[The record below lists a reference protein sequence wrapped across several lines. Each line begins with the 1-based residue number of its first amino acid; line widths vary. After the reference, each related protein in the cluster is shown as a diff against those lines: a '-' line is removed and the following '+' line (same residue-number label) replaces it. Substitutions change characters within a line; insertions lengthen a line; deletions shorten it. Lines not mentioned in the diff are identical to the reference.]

1 MGLRYI
7 LGRTDTGKTHM
18 IYEEMKSELQKD
30 EHNKLILLVPEQ
42 FTLEAE
48 ADLISKTNLDG
59 ILRLEV
65 LSFSSLSR
73 NVLNEVGGIKKT
85 AIDTIGKVMI
95 LRKLFEE
102 NLDELEVFKKGFNQ
116 EGFLEGFCDLIS
128 EFKRNNVSTQELEQ
142 RIESLP
148 KDNMLKRKLRD
159 INLMYKKFNEYIEG
173 IYTDQD
179 DKMNLA
185 IERLNESRY
194 FENAEIWID
203 GFNTFSAQE
212 YVMLEKLMLKVK
224 QINITLTLDLNEQ
237 ANDYDLFD
245 PTRDTYERIKIL
257 ILKNNIKN
265 ETVTLNKS
273 LGLKTNEIVHLE
285 REFFSYPYKVYSEKP
300 THISLFSAINHY
312 TEIES
317 VAIDIIALARDK
329 EYRWRDI
336 SVVCNTLEIY
346 NPIIKRVFTEYGIPH
361 FLDETRNI
369 MNNPIIKFLLSSLEI
384 MVRNFRYDD
393 VFKNIKTG
401 LTNLTKAEYEKL
413 ENYVLEKGIR
423 GNTWLS
429 DFKLFGILEE
439 DIRAEK
445 LEELYEIN
453 EIRQKFIEPFIH
465 LKEKIKKKNTVRD
478 LTQYLFE
485 YLMELNLED
494 KIDAL
499 IEIQRDK
506 NNLEYVNENTQIWNT
521 IMEVFDQLVEIL
533 QDKTISMKEYI
544 KVLESG
550 LVNFE
555 IGIIPPTMDQVLV
568 GNLERSKSQDI
579 KAQFVIGVNDGLLPS
594 NFIDGGIILD
604 DEKVI
609 MKQSGIELYSDNGIK
624 VKEERFRTYQAFT
637 KPSDYLFVSYSLGDT
652 EGKSL
657 RPSTLIDR
665 FKKVFNI
672 EARSDLMKTH
682 KNSLR
687 LISKPSSTLKYL
699 TENLRENLDGADIFD
714 EWWDVYNWYY
724 TNKEWKPKL
733 NLILDGLFHSNQE
746 GDINEHYARQLYNV
760 PFKTNISSLE
770 TFVNCPFS
778 YFIKKGL
785 RPKERKEYEV
795 SMPDVGTLFH
805 DSIEAFSKELTLE
818 NLSWNDITREK
829 SDQLAEKVLSD
840 MMDNFQHGVLTST
853 HRYKYLTNKLE
864 RVSKRALWV
873 LTEHLKNGEFVP
885 LEHELFFGE
894 REGGIPPIVIEL
906 PNGEQVVL
914 EGRIDRVDVMRDG
927 EKTYLKV
934 IDYKSGSK
942 KFELSDLYYGLQI
955 QLIVYLDAVLTSS
968 KQLVKTES
976 FPAGAFYFK
985 IDDPMVNG
993 IGGSGDKESIEQA
1006 INKELKMDGLV
1017 VKNISVI
1024 EKMDENLKTEN
1035 TSHIVPIKLKKD
1047 GDFAANSSVFE
1058 DEELRGLI
1066 SHVRNLISEISTE
1079 ILKGKIRVEP
1089 TKTKSRTSCEYCELS
1104 SICQF
1109 DTSFKDNNYNTLK
1122 KLTNKEVLER
1132 INNNEEVV
1140 EKCQD
1145 GQNLNNKQ

>member
-7 LGRTDTGKTHM
+7 LGRTDTGKTHLV
-18 IYEEMKSELQKD
+18 YEEIKKELNRD

-48 ADLISKTNLDG
+48 ADLISKMDLDG
-59 ILRLEV
+59 IMRLEV
-65 LSFSSLSR
+65 LSFSRLAVSI
-73 NVLNEVGGIKKT
+73 LNEVGGIKKT
-85 AIDTIGKVMI
+85 AIDTIGKIMI

-116 EGFLEGFCDLIS
+116 EGFLEGFCELIS
-128 EFKRNNVSTQELEQ
+128 EFKRNNVGTEELDE

-159 INLMYKKFNEYIEG
+159 INLMYKKFNEYLEG
-173 IYTDQD
+173 SYRDQD
-179 DKMNLA
+179 DKINIA
-185 IERLNESRY
+185 IEKLEDSRY
-194 FENAEIWID
+194 FKNAEIWID

-212 YVMLEKLMLKVK
+212 YLMLEKLLLKVK
-224 QINITLTLDLNEQ
+224 KVNMTLTIDLDKM
-237 ANDYDLFD
+237 AYDYDLFD
-245 PTRDTYERIKIL
+245 PTRGTYQRLEELASKFKIPTEL
-257 ILKNNIKN
+257 VYRDKPHN
-265 ETVTLNKS
+265 
-273 LGLKTNEIVHLE
+273 LKTKEIIHLE
-285 REFFSYPYKVYSEKP
+285 QEFFSYPYRVYTEQS
-300 THISLFSAINHY
+300 THISLFSAMNQY
-312 TEIES
+312 TEIENI
-317 VAIDIIALARDK
+317 AIDIISLARDK
-329 EYRWRDI
+329 GYRWRDI

-369 MNNPIIKFLLSSLEI
+369 MNNPIIKFLLSSLEVL
-384 MVRNFRYDD
+384 VRNFRYDD

-423 GNTWLS
+423 GNTWFK
-429 DFKLFGILEE
+429 DFEYFGSLEDE
-439 DIRAEK
+439 WKAEK
-445 LEELYEIN
+445 LEELFEIN
-453 EIRQKFIEPFIH
+453 KIRQKFVEPFLK
-465 LKEKIKKKNTVRD
+465 LKEKITKKNTVKD

-485 YLMELNLED
+485 FFMELHLED
-494 KIDAL
+494 QIEEL
-499 IEIQRDK
+499 IEVQRMK

-533 QDKTISMKEYI
+533 DDKTISIKDYI

-550 LVNFE
+550 LVNIE

-609 MKQSGIELYSDNGIK
+609 MKQSGIELYSDNDTK

-637 KPSDYLFVSYSLGDT
+637 KPSEYLFVSYSLGDA
-652 EGKSL
+652 EGKAL

-665 FKKVFNI
+665 FKKVFGI
-672 EARSDLMKTH
+672 EVRSDLI
-682 KNSLR
+682 KNHESSMR
-687 LISKPSSTLKYL
+687 LISRPSSTIKYL
-699 TENLRENLDGADIFD
+699 TESLRESLDGTEIFD
-714 EWWDVYNWYY
+714 EWWDVYDWYY
-724 TNKEWKPKL
+724 NTENFKSKL
-733 NLILDGLFHSNQE
+733 GLVIDGLFHSNQE
-746 GDINEHYARQLYNV
+746 GNIDEHYARKLYNV

-829 SDQLAEKVLSD
+829 SDQLVEKVLID
-840 MMDNFQHGVLTST
+840 MMDNFQNGVLTSS

-873 LTEHLKNGEFVP
+873 LTEHLKTGEFVP

-906 PNGEQVVL
+906 PNGEQVIL
-914 EGRIDRVDVMRDG
+914 EGRIDRVDVLRDG
-927 EKTYLKV
+927 KKTYLKV

-955 QLIVYLDAVLTSS
+955 QLIVYLDAVLTNSE
-968 KQLVKTES
+968 QLVKTES

-993 IGGSGDKESIEQA
+993 VGGDKDSIEQA

-1017 VKNISVI
+1017 VKNIDLI
-1024 EKMDENLKTEN
+1024 EKMDETLKTEN
-1035 TSHIVPIKLKKD
+1035 ASDILPVKLKKD
-1047 GDFAANSSVFE
+1047 GDFSASSSVFE
-1058 DEELRGLI
+1058 DEQLKELI

-1089 TKTKSRTSCEYCELS
+1089 TKTKNRTSCEYCELS

-1109 DTSFKDNNYNTLK
+1109 DTSFKDNGYNTLK

-1132 INNNEEVV
+1132 IGNDEEVV

-1145 GQNLNNKQ
+1145 GQKPNAKQ